1 MVRRITKKEIEPS
14 RAQAHTSA
22 APASK
27 YKARFSL
34 ISERELEGE
43 NLNTDLGSALEQG
56 QLADILGALIRGEPG
71 NVDGCD
77 AAGSGKRTVGE
88 CDPVRE
94 KLTQQTGDM
103 SLAPAMNRSRR
114 RTHKDAAML
123 IGPNS
128 GTYCCTHRRIVVW
141 DRVMPRSAIIW
152 TRSSAFFRGPQHLG
166 STLSVPKRIG
176 SGRGKSGG
184 FSVSSYFILEPVG

>member
-1 MVRRITKKEIEPS
+1 MRPGNEGQIEPVE
-14 RAQAHTSA
+14 SA
-22 APASK
+22 SPTLFGCAASK

-88 CDPVRE
+88 CDPCQE
-94 KLTQQTGDM
+94 KLRNR
-103 SLAPAMNRSRR
+103 PA
-114 RTHKDAAML
+114 
-123 IGPNS
+123 I
-128 GTYCCTHRRIVVW
+128 
-141 DRVMPRSAIIW
+141 
-152 TRSSAFFRGPQHLG
+152 
-166 STLSVPKRIG
+166 
-176 SGRGKSGG
+176 
-184 FSVSSYFILEPVG
+184 